1 MPLLA
6 LAAAAAADHA
16 VPADVTASRDIFD
29 VLHFGARG
37 DGSTNDGP
45 AIGRAY
51 AACAAAGG
59 GTVVFAAG
67 RTFLTG
73 PMQLACNNSVT
84 VLEPGTVVRAVN
96 STAGWGFGPDCPEP
110 AQGES
115 ARQMA
120 PLVLVEHGRNVT
132 VRGGGTFDARGEMWW
147 ANACGNEWCPAGRGS
162 TAVGFRPFL
171 FRVDHSS
178 GVTIENVS
186 LVNSGFWTLVP
197 VHSQRLRFA
206 DLTISAEWSGAAAA
220 RGCPSPHCDPPRTA
234 GQFDRFRT
242 PNTDGIEPMWSSDVH
257 ITGCWIKNGDD
268 WSASQQP
275 PRLPALLGLSA
286 ALHLARGIVCG
297 CDM

>member
-1 MPLLA
+1 MRMRAWTSGCGENMRVPLLA
-6 LAAAAAADHA
+6 LAAAAADHA

-120 PLVLVEHGRNVT
+120 PLASMLGWCIFVVNAT
-132 VRGGGTFDARGEMWW
+132 FGGCAT
-147 ANACGNEWCPAGRGS
+147 
-162 TAVGFRPFL
+162 
-171 FRVDHSS
+171 
-178 GVTIENVS
+178 
-186 LVNSGFWTLVP
+186 
-197 VHSQRLRFA
+197 
-206 DLTISAEWSGAAAA
+206 
-220 RGCPSPHCDPPRTA
+220 
-234 GQFDRFRT
+234 
-242 PNTDGIEPMWSSDVH
+242 
-257 ITGCWIKNGDD
+257 
-268 WSASQQP
+268 QQ
-275 PRLPALLGLSA
+275 
-286 ALHLARGIVCG
+286 C
-297 CDM
+297 